1 MNTID
6 KAEDIIERLHDA
18 ACGGDVAEVL
28 VVYRDSDGAL
38 HFGCASDDIL
48 GLFDSTSQALARFEA
63 NIAEPVGRLN

>member
-28 VVYRDSDGAL
+28 VVYRDNDGGL

-48 GLFDSTSQALARFEA
+48 GLFDATGDALARFEA
-63 NIAEPVGRLN
+63 SIADTSGRPH

>member
-18 ACGGDVAEVL
+18 ACGGEVAEVL
-28 VVYRDSDGAL
+28 VVYRDADGAL

-63 NIAEPVGRLN
+63 NIAEPVGRAH